1 MEKTR
6 KIHLLHDC
14 AGVCLATA
22 ILTACVAS
30 DNVESVATPSSAI
43 KSDMTADS
51 ITDAINSLNIDKPE
65 DFGMIKLAEYKK
77 LVVTVPVMR
86 EVTDDDVEV
95 RIKDDMSDMS
105 EDAEEIAD
113 GYFTSIN
120 FIGKIDGEE
129 FDGGSVDNYTLEI
142 GSHSFIDGFEEAL
155 IGLKVGDVKD
165 VQVTFQDDYYSDELA
180 GKDAI
185 FTVTVNSIS
194 KIPDLTDDIAHQ
206 LNDSCDTADEYR
218 EYVKNQITEE
228 LEFDYLLEKGSRTL
242 SNIKELSEVSV
253 TDEAIDWA
261 SNLLIKQYYVPTF
274 AHYYGSSFAEMLVQK
289 CTTLDE
295 FKDSMYDQA
304 KQMAEDTIVID
315 AIAKKEGIEITDDV
329 RKDYAANFRLTVD
342 ELIQEFG
349 AEYID
354 FNVMQYEV
362 YKALE
367 DSVVYTYMSVD

>member
-86 EVTDDDVEV
+86 EVTDDDVEA

-105 EDAEEIAD
+105 EDAEEITD
-113 GYFTSIN
+113 GYFTNIN
-120 FIGKIDGEE
+120 FIEKIDGEE

-274 AHYYGSSFAEMLVQK
+274 AHYYGSSLAEMLVQK
-289 CTTLDE
+289 GTTLDA
-295 FKDSMYDQA
+295 FKDSMYVQA
-304 KQMAEDTIVID
+304 KGLAEDTIIID
-315 AIAKKEGIEITDDV
+315 AIAKREDIEITDDV
-329 RKDYAANFRLTVD
+329 RKDYAANFGLTVD

-367 DSVVYTYMSVD
+367 DSVVYMYMSVD

>member
-1 MEKTR
+1 MR
-6 KIHLLHDC
+6 KIHLLRGC

-30 DNVESVATPSSAI
+30 DNVESMATPSSAI

-86 EVTDDDVEV
+86 EVTDDDVEA

-105 EDAEEIAD
+105 EDAEEITD
-113 GYFTSIN
+113 GYFTNIN

-129 FDGGSVDNYTLEI
+129 FDGGSADNYTLEI

-165 VQVTFQDDYYSDELA
+165 VQVTFPDDYYSDELA
-180 GKDAI
+180 GKNAI

-289 CTTLDE
+289 GTTLDA

-304 KQMAEDTIVID
+304 KQMAEDTLVVD
-315 AIAKKEGIEITDDV
+315 AIAKNEGIEITDEV
-329 RKDYAANFRLTVD
+329 RQGYAANFGLTVD

-349 AEYID
+349 AEYVD

-362 YKALE
+362 YKVLN
-367 DSVVYTYMSVD
+367 DSVVYTYVTEE

>member
-1 MEKTR
+1 MR
-6 KIHLLHDC
+6 KIHLLRGC

-30 DNVESVATPSSAI
+30 DNVESMATPSSAI

-86 EVTDDDVEV
+86 EVTDDDVEA

-105 EDAEEIAD
+105 EDAEEITD
-113 GYFTSIN
+113 GYFTNIN

-129 FDGGSVDNYTLEI
+129 FDGGSADNYTLEI

-165 VQVTFQDDYYSDELA
+165 VQVTFPDDYYSDELA
-180 GKDAI
+180 GKNAI

-242 SNIKELSEVSV
+242 SDIKELSEVSV

-289 CTTLDE
+289 GTTLDA

-304 KQMAEDTIVID
+304 KQMAEDTLVVD
-315 AIAKKEGIEITDDV
+315 AIAKNEGIEITDEV
-329 RKDYAANFRLTVD
+329 RQGYAANFGLTVD

-349 AEYID
+349 AEYVD

-362 YKALE
+362 YKVLN
-367 DSVVYTYMSVD
+367 DSVVYTYVTEE

>member
-1 MEKTR
+1 MR
-6 KIHLLHDC
+6 KIHLLRGC

-30 DNVESVATPSSAI
+30 DNVESMATPSSAI

-86 EVTDDDVEV
+86 EVTDDDVEA

-105 EDAEEIAD
+105 EDAEEITD
-113 GYFTSIN
+113 GYFTNIN

-129 FDGGSVDNYTLEI
+129 FDGGSADNYTLEI

-165 VQVTFQDDYYSDELA
+165 VQVTFPDDYYSDELA
-180 GKDAI
+180 GKNAI

-289 CTTLDE
+289 GTTLDA

-315 AIAKKEGIEITDDV
+315 AIAKKEGIEITDEV
-329 RKDYAANFRLTVD
+329 RQGYAANFGLTVD

-349 AEYID
+349 AEYVD

-362 YKALE
+362 YKVLN
-367 DSVVYTYMSVD
+367 DSVVYTYVTEE

>member
-1 MEKTR
+1 MR
-6 KIHLLHDC
+6 KIHLLRGC

-105 EDAEEIAD
+105 EDAEEITD
-113 GYFTSIN
+113 GYFTNIN

-129 FDGGSVDNYTLEI
+129 FDGGSADNYTLEI

-165 VQVTFQDDYYSDELA
+165 VQVTFPDDYYSDELA

-289 CTTLDE
+289 GTTLDA

-329 RKDYAANFRLTVD
+329 RKDYAAKFGLTVD

-362 YKALE
+362 YKVLN
-367 DSVVYTYMSVD
+367 DSVVYTYVTEE

>member
-1 MEKTR
+1 MR
-6 KIHLLHDC
+6 KIHLLRGC

-51 ITDAINSLNIDKPE
+51 ITDAINLLNIDKPE

-77 LVVTVPVMR
+77 LVVTVPVIR
-86 EVTDDDVEV
+86 EVTDDDVEA

-105 EDAEEIAD
+105 EDAEEITD
-113 GYFTSIN
+113 GYFTNIN

-129 FDGGSVDNYTLEI
+129 FDGGSADNYTLEI

-165 VQVTFQDDYYSDELA
+165 VQVKFPDDYYSDDLA
-180 GKDAI
+180 GKDAV

-206 LNDSCDTADEYR
+206 LNGSCNTADEYR

-242 SNIKELSEVSV
+242 SDIKELSEVSV

-289 CTTLDE
+289 GTTLDA

-304 KQMAEDTIVID
+304 KQMAEDTLVVD
-315 AIAKKEGIEITDDV
+315 AIAKNEGIEITDEV
-329 RKDYAANFRLTVD
+329 RQGYAANFGLTVD

-349 AEYID
+349 AEYVD

-362 YKALE
+362 YKVLN
-367 DSVVYTYMSVD
+367 DSVVYTYVTEE

>member
-1 MEKTR
+1 MR
-6 KIHLLHDC
+6 KIHLLRGC

-86 EVTDDDVEV
+86 EVTDDDVEA

-105 EDAEEIAD
+105 EDAEEIAN
-113 GYFTSIN
+113 GYFTNIN

-129 FDGGSVDNYTLEI
+129 FDGGSADNYTLEI

-165 VQVTFQDDYYSDELA
+165 VQVTFPDDYYSDELA

-242 SNIKELSEVSV
+242 SDIKELSEVSV

-289 CTTLDE
+289 GTTLDA

-329 RKDYAANFRLTVD
+329 RKDYAAKFGLTVD

-362 YKALE
+362 YKVLN
-367 DSVVYTYMSVD
+367 DSVVYTYVTEE

>member
-1 MEKTR
+1 MR
-6 KIHLLHDC
+6 KIHLLRGC

-30 DNVESVATPSSAI
+30 DNVESMATPSSAI

-86 EVTDDDVEV
+86 EVTDDDVEA

-105 EDAEEIAD
+105 EDAEEITD
-113 GYFTSIN
+113 GYFTNIN

-129 FDGGSVDNYTLEI
+129 FDGGSADNYTLEI

-165 VQVTFQDDYYSDELA
+165 VQVTFPDDYYSDELA
-180 GKDAI
+180 GKNAI

-242 SNIKELSEVSV
+242 SDIKELSEVSV

-289 CTTLDE
+289 GTTLDA

-315 AIAKKEGIEITDDV
+315 AIAKKEGIEITDEV
-329 RKDYAANFRLTVD
+329 RQGYAANFGLTVD

-349 AEYID
+349 AEYVD

-362 YKALE
+362 YKVLN
-367 DSVVYTYMSVD
+367 DSVVYTYVTEE